1 MIRRDM
7 ANSILPPRLLKL
19 NRRGISRGIAGLIVF
34 IVILAGPN
42 AIAQQAEPS
51 ERVYAHSQIEVEK
64 ALQDMRA
71 FETYRLPTLDGFVG
85 ANADTLDHLENPHYQ
100 LRVDVFSQGAAQTLV
115 RVSAKI
121 TAWHTGE
128 DAAHSQYTLVPS
140 NGRLEDDFLDRLSL
154 YLEKGGAPMPSAS
167 SPAPA
172 ASAHSSASSADAPPA
187 AGGGSHS
194 PRAATSSPPPPGPP
208 AGTAPVGPDPSADA
222 ATLAARIDAVKLER
236 QAVEDKQRKLEQEVA
251 QLESDSKSE
260 RYLSNVAVI
269 KDPQAAVFELNDETS
284 RVLFRTDPDDEFEV
298 IDVKESWV
306 HIRLENGGQGWLR
319 GSQLQSHGTIT
330 DTDDPAAANFSTP
343 NEEIKPFAGDW
354 APLKGKPALFVF
366 AQPARAIPDAMLGQ
380 SQLKFAQHIFV
391 EGYREATHSQETMA
405 GVVVVF
411 LGPKGG
417 VAAATLPDI
426 RRWRENY
433 LTDKQFLDRCS
444 LDPPESFRDA
454 PKH

>member
-1 MIRRDM
+1 MILRD
-7 ANSILPPRLLKL
+7 SILCPPPLRP
-19 NRRGISRGIAGLIVF
+19 NWRGISRGAAGLIALF
-34 IVILAGPN
+34 VILAGPN
-42 AIAQQAEPS
+42 ANAQKAEPS
-51 ERVYAHSQIEVEK
+51 ERVYAHSQIEIER
-64 ALQDMRA
+64 ALQDMKA
-71 FETYRLPTLDGFVG
+71 FETYRLPTLDGFVS

-100 LRVDVFSQGAAQTLV
+100 LRIDAFSQGGAQTLV

-154 YLEKGGAPMPSAS
+154 YLEKGGSPMPSTS

-172 ASAHSSASSADAPPA
+172 ASSHLSPPAENPPAVADSGSPAPHAASSSAPPPAPP
-187 AGGGSHS
+187 
-194 PRAATSSPPPPGPP
+194 T
-208 AGTAPVGPDPSADA
+208 GTASAGPDADADA
-222 ATLAARIDAVKLER
+222 ANLAARIDAIKLQR
-236 QAVEDKQRKLEQEVA
+236 QEMEDKQRKLEQEVA

-269 KDPQAAVFELNDETS
+269 KDHQAAVFELNDETS
-284 RVLFRTDPDDEFEV
+284 NVLFRTDPDDEFEI

-306 HIRLENGGQGWLR
+306 HVRLENGGQGWLR

-354 APLKGKPALFVF
+354 SPLKGKPALFVF

-380 SQLKFAQHIFV
+380 SQLQFAQHIFV
-391 EGYREATHSQETMA
+391 EGYREATHSQQTMA

-426 RRWRENY
+426 RRWHENN